1 MISLTV
7 LYPKTADSHFDLAY
21 YLNTH
26 IPLVKER
33 LTPAGLTNVIMQEA
47 IDPTAM
53 PPYAMITSLVFTT
66 IDEMG
71 AGMGAHGPELLG
83 DIPNFTNV
91 TPQTQV
97 CQLH

>member
-1 MISLTV
+1 MIALTV
-7 LYPKTADSHFDLAY
+7 LYPKAADSHFDLPY

-33 LTPAGLTNVIMQEA
+33 LTSMGLTNVIMQEA
-47 IDPTAM
+47 VEPNA
-53 PPYAMITSLVFTT
+53 PFAMITSLVFSTG
-66 IDEMG
+66 DELG
-71 AGMGAHGPELLG
+71 AGMGAHGPELMG